1 MFWQLTFKRQSHIF
15 DVTEQVAAW
24 FQSFNTKNIS
34 VHKYPLF
41 IRVFWKYLRRFNV
54 GGRIILF
61 LTVLCFTSLKTVL
74 LMKFTLLFS
83 TMISLLMCLQHKQ
96 SRPVTKTKKLHVYM
110 DKGFRLRLFFF
121 LLVWPESFTQT
132 SCREGVSCHW
142 AFGATFSPPVCLGS
156 GQEQSCYLSQ
166 WNKRTSQVNQKDSRR
181 HRCQREVGPISQF
194 TNSLQ
199 STDVFKIV
207 CDTLPFCFSREL
219 LLLNVSFF

>member
-96 SRPVTKTKKLHVYM
+96 SRPETKTKKLHVYM
-110 DKGFRLRLFFF
+110 DEGFRLRHFFF
-121 LLVWPESFTQT
+121 FCLFDLKASHKRPVGRVFPAIERLALPFPPLCASAQDKSRAVICLSGT
-132 SCREGVSCHW
+132 REPHRS
-142 AFGATFSPPVCLGS
+142 TR
-156 GQEQSCYLSQ
+156 
-166 WNKRTSQVNQKDSRR
+166 RTAGGIAARGR
-181 HRCQREVGPISQF
+181 WGPF
-194 TNSLQ
+194 HNSLIP
-199 STDVFKIV
+199 FKALMCLKLSV
-207 CDTLPFCFSREL
+207 TLCRFAFLVNCF
-219 LLLNVSFF
+219 F